1 MLRRILVAPL
11 TTTVR
16 SIPSE
21 VPVGRAD
28 GLPQDG
34 AVSLDNV
41 QLYDTNRLT
50 DLICVLDPFRMAQVC
65 RALRLAIDC

>member
-1 MLRRILVAPL
+1 VLTRILVAPV

-21 VPVGRAD
+21 VPIGIGD
-28 GLPQDG
+28 GLPHDG

-41 QLYDTNRLT
+41 QLYNRDWLT
-50 DLICVLDPFRMAQVC
+50 DLICVLDPVRMAEVC
-65 RALRLAIDC
+65 RAVRIAINC